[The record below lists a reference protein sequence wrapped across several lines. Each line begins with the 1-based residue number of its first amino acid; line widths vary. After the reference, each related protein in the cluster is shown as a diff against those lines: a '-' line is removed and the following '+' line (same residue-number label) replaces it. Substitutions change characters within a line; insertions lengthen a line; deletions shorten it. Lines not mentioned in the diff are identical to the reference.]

1 MYIRTLLYMLLFGC
15 ALIQRHS
22 STGIEGPY
30 QVEEDVD
37 SEQKTDTPNG
47 RHFSLFDSPFDAPLP
62 P

>member
-1 MYIRTLLYMLLFGC
+1 MYVVVF
-15 ALIQRHS
+15 IQRPS

-37 SEQKTDTPNG
+37 SEQKTGTTNG
-47 RHFSLFDSPFDAPLP
+47 RHFSLFASPFDEPLP